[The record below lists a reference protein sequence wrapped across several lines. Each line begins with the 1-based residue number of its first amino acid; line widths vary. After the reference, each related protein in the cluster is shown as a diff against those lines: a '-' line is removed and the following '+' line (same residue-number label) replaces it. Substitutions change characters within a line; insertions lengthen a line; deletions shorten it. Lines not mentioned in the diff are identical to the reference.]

1 MNMHAPPGGFRL
13 TLLLVTLAI
22 PLALMAA
29 CGGGD
34 SVAPAPPSATAPPE
48 PPAPPPPPAPE
59 PPEPAP
65 PPVPPPPPEPPPP
78 APPVPPPPPPVPEP
92 PTTAATGFVVTADA
106 VDVLAE
112 PFEAGEVIGT
122 VGPDSPELVTTGLAT
137 PDLPDA
143 GLWEVELDDGS
154 IGWIDSRSLQ
164 LPDDWR
170 APLADQPCAPV
181 EDFANGLTELVDA
194 GESNADHVFALD
206 YERSADCDRLVAV
219 FGTSGSFAN
228 DPPWPHSLAPRSP
241 SGITV
246 FAGPAGVEINLPPE
260 IAEVRPTSSERELDD
275 GAAFVVRNS
284 RGGLS
289 IMLHFEAEK
298 ELSAMLLED
307 PARLVI
313 DLRDV
318 LASSGPG
325 PGPVVGTGV
334 AVTQI
339 LSRGAAGAP
348 LIPEIVVS
356 GYARPFEATGT
367 VELRTIAEEPG
378 TGAPA
383 TATFSGFEFLG
394 TVRDSRYG
402 FVTNDYIDA
411 WGQFLFQIDELEPG
425 AYELFVGQQS
435 AKDGSLIGIF
445 HPLDVGGQATRQPA
459 ARAQSRP

>member
-34 SVAPAPPSATAPPE
+34 SVAPAPPPATAPPE

-112 PFEAGEVIGT
+112 SEPFEAGEVIGT
-122 VGPDSPELVTTGLAT
+122 VG
-137 PDLPDA
+137 
-143 GLWEVELDDGS
+143 
-154 IGWIDSRSLQ
+154 DSRSLQ

-170 APLADQPCAPV
+170 APLADQPCAPA

-194 GESNADHVFALD
+194 GESSADHVFALD

-228 DPPWPHSLAPRSP
+228 DPPWPHSLASRSP

-325 PGPVVGTGV
+325 PGPIVGTGV

-402 FVTNDYIDA
+402 FMTNDYIDA

-445 HPLDVGGQATRQPA
+445 HPLDVGG
-459 ARAQSRP
+459 